1 MKIKLFFVSL
11 FLLLFAGSISAQNIK
26 VSGVVTDAATGEPIP
41 YAYVK
46 VVGTNNGTST
56 NDVGEYSITVPG
68 TAVFEVTFVGY
79 TTIKVPVNGRSKIN
93 ITLSSDAVNLDD
105 VLVVAYGTTT
115 KKAFTGSAATVK
127 QDKLENLKVANVS
140 KALEGTVAGVQV
152 TGGSGQP
159 GSKSSIRIRG
169 IGSVNASSTPLYVVD
184 GAPYDGDLN
193 SIPSED
199 IENISV
205 LKDATASA
213 LYGAR

>member
-79 TTIKVPVNGRSKIN
+79 TT
-93 ITLSSDAVNLDD
+93 
-105 VLVVAYGTTT
+105 
-115 KKAFTGSAATVK
+115 
-127 QDKLENLKVANVS
+127 Q
-140 KALEGTVAGVQV
+140 
-152 TGGSGQP
+152 
-159 GSKSSIRIRG
+159 
-169 IGSVNASSTPLYVVD
+169 STRKW
-184 GAPYDGDLN
+184 
-193 SIPSED
+193 E
-199 IENISV
+199 E
-205 LKDATASA
+205 
-213 LYGAR
+213 